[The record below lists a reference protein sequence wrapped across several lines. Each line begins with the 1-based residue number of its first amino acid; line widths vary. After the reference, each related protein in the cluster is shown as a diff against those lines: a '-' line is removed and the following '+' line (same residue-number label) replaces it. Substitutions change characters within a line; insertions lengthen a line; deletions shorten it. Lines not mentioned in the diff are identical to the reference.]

1 MANRRWTPVWL
12 GMPALALILGSGLGP
27 VVLMVRMSL
36 YDRTDGIGNY
46 TAGTATPAN
55 HERLLE
61 ADSLKIVGF
70 TLLFGASVAF
80 ATIVIGYALALVL
93 DSWPR
98 RWRTVGLAVVVIP
111 KLTNGLATVFGLKR
125 ILGEQ
130 GPINSVLASSG
141 LLIHPIEFW
150 PGTLGAAIAEVYFI
164 LPYVVVLLVLQLG
177 RIDPRWLAAARGL
190 GASRIQVFGRVTWP
204 LSIPGILLAGQLS
217 LMWGVGSL
225 YGPQFLGNPS
235 ETTISVEVQ
244 HQAFDLGHW
253 PRAAAWAVLLSGI
266 NGTAFVLMGYL
277 ARRCR

>member
-12 GMPALALILGSGLGP
+12 GMPALTLILGLGLGP

-36 YDRTDGIGNY
+36 YERTDGVGNY
-46 TAGTATPAN
+46 TPGTATLAN
-55 HERLLE
+55 YERLLE

-70 TLLFGASVAF
+70 TLLFGASVAL
-80 ATIVIGYALALVL
+80 ATVVIGYVLALVL

-130 GPINSVLASSG
+130 GPINSLMVNSG
-141 LLIHPIEFW
+141 LLVHPVEFW
-150 PGTLGAAIAEVYFI
+150 PGALGAAIAEIDFI

-190 GASRIQVFGRVTWP
+190 GASRTQVFRRVTWP

-217 LMWGVGSL
+217 LMWGIGSL
-225 YGPQFLGNPS
+225 FGPQFLGNPS

-253 PRAAAWAVLLSGI
+253 PRAAAWAVLLFAI
-266 NGTAFVLMGYL
+266 NGMAFALSGYL

>member
-1 MANRRWTPVWL
+1 MPNRRWTPVWL
-12 GMPALALILGSGLGP
+12 GLPALVMILGLVLGP
-27 VVLMVRMSL
+27 VVFMVRMSL
-36 YDRTDGIGNY
+36 YERTDGIGNF

-55 HERLLE
+55 YERLLE
-61 ADSLKIVGF
+61 VDSMKIVEF
-70 TLLFGASVAF
+70 TVVFGATVAL
-80 ATIVIGYALALVL
+80 ATVVIGFALALVL

-98 RWRTVGLAVVVIP
+98 RWRMIGLAIVVIP

-130 GPINSVLASSG
+130 GPINTILVNSG

-177 RIDPRWLAAARGL
+177 RIDPRWLTAARGL
-190 GASRIQVFGRVTWP
+190 GASRVQVFRRITWP
-204 LSIPGILLAGQLS
+204 LSIPGLLLAGQLS
-217 LMWGVGSL
+217 LMWGIGSL
-225 YGPQFLGNPS
+225 FGPQFLGNPS

-253 PRAAAWAVLLSGI
+253 PRAAAWAVLLFAI
-266 NGTAFVLMGYL
+266 NGIAFALTGYL
-277 ARRCR
+277 ARRLR